1 LPAGFAAD
9 AVFAHVAINISEMK
23 ILDLQ
28 QAARLLQMNPESL
41 RRLAFRG
48 AIPARKPG
56 RKWLFVKAHLEE
68 WLKGDCAASGE
79 MAHIGGDV
87 CPSTSETTVR
97 TTGSTPQ
104 SRAAGRCRKALGLP
118 TGNWHRR

>member
-1 LPAGFAAD
+1 LPAGFSAD
-9 AVFAHVAINISEMK
+9 TVFSHVTINISEMK

-56 RKWLFVKAHLEE
+56 RKWLFVEAHLEE
-68 WLKGDCAASGE
+68 WLKGDYAASGE

-87 CPSTSETTVR
+87 CPSTNETTAR
-97 TTGSTPQ
+97 TTGSTSQ

-118 TGNWHRR
+118 TGN

>member
-1 LPAGFAAD
+1 MLITLCPLPAGFVAVT
-9 AVFAHVAINISEMK
+9 VFAHATNSIPEMK

-56 RKWLFVKAHLEE
+56 WKWLFVERHLEE
-68 WLKGDCAASGE
+68 WLSYLPDSIDE
-79 MAHIGGDV
+79 IRRRLFNN
-87 CPSTSETTVR
+87 PSAE
-97 TTGSTPQ
+97 
-104 SRAAGRCRKALGLP
+104 LIEL
-118 TGNWHRR
+118 